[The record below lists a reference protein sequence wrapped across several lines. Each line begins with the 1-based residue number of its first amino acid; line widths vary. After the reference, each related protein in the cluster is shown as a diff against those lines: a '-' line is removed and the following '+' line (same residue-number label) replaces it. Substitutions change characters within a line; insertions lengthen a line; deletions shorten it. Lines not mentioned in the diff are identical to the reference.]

1 VQFGSATI
9 RGHPPGCLEIPEIAN
24 ISVNMPYAGTETWLM
39 KPRKTQSRVYR
50 LFDIQHAILPTKLPL
65 SEFYQKLVKTQQG
78 LNVTHLVWMA
88 LRSTATI
95 AAGHLWREQ
104 MNFVKMLWKFRRDI
118 GTSTEEFV
126 ETTRMGICQ

>member
-1 VQFGSATI
+1 
-9 RGHPPGCLEIPEIAN
+9 
-24 ISVNMPYAGTETWLM
+24 M

-65 SEFYQKLVKTQQG
+65 SEFYKELVKTQQG

-95 AAGHLWREQ
+95 AAGRLWREQ
-104 MNFVKMLWKFRRDI
+104 MNFVKVLWKFRRDI
-118 GTSTEEFV
+118 GASTEEFV